1 MRRLQSIFPLVMIP
15 LALPLARAERTE
27 RVRQNAEEQKSLRTT
42 LRDAAGYNSFR
53 LLVLGFF
60 VCGLFV
66 FFVATHL
73 PAYCEDELGAE
84 AGAEIGSWSMSAIG
98 AANVVGSYTMP
109 FLASKWPHRKQHL
122 LALLYAGRSAAMVVF
137 ILVPTTK
144 LSVVLFAFV
153 TGFLWL
159 GTVPLTNALVVDM
172 FGGTYVTSLFGIAF
186 ASHQVRPSCPR
197 FRTLRVPRI

>member
-1 MRRLQSIFPLVMIP
+1 MCRLQSIFPLVMIP

-122 LALLYAGRSAAMVVF
+122 LALLYAGRSVAM
-137 ILVPTTK
+137 
-144 LSVVLFAFV
+144 
-153 TGFLWL
+153 
-159 GTVPLTNALVVDM
+159 
-172 FGGTYVTSLFGIAF
+172 
-186 ASHQVRPSCPR
+186 VRPSTHR
-197 FRTLRVPRI
+197 ISVPFDDRQGSWLGMRRWCSSWSLPPSSPSFSSRSSPASSGWELYR

>member
-66 FFVATHL
+66 FFGNEL
-73 PAYCEDELGAE
+73 PG
-84 AGAEIGSWSMSAIG
+84 
-98 AANVVGSYTMP
+98 
-109 FLASKWPHRKQHL
+109 
-122 LALLYAGRSAAMVVF
+122 
-137 ILVPTTK
+137 
-144 LSVVLFAFV
+144 
-153 TGFLWL
+153 
-159 GTVPLTNALVVDM
+159 
-172 FGGTYVTSLFGIAF
+172 
-186 ASHQVRPSCPR
+186 PR
-197 FRTLRVPRI
+197 RERRA

>member
-1 MRRLQSIFPLVMIP
+1 M
-15 LALPLARAERTE
+15 
-27 RVRQNAEEQKSLRTT
+27 
-42 LRDAAGYNSFR
+42 
-53 LLVLGFF
+53 
-60 VCGLFV
+60 
-66 FFVATHL
+66 
-73 PAYCEDELGAE
+73 
-84 AGAEIGSWSMSAIG
+84 
-98 AANVVGSYTMP
+98 
-109 FLASKWPHRKQHL
+109 
-122 LALLYAGRSAAMVVF
+122 VF

>member
-1 MRRLQSIFPLVMIP
+1 MCRLQSIFPLVMIP

-122 LALLYAGRSAAMVVF
+122 LALLYAGRSIAM
-137 ILVPTTK
+137 
-144 LSVVLFAFV
+144 
-153 TGFLWL
+153 
-159 GTVPLTNALVVDM
+159 
-172 FGGTYVTSLFGIAF
+172 
-186 ASHQVRPSCPR
+186 VRPSYQ
-197 FRTLRVPRI
+197 RISMPFDGRQGSWLGMRRWCSFWSLPPSSPSSSSRSSPASCGWERCR